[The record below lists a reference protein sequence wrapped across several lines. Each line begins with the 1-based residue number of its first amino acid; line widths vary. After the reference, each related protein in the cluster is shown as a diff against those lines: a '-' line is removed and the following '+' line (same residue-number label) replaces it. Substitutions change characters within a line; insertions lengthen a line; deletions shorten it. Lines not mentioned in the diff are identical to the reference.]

1 MNLPTSADKT
11 STPRERYLLAD
22 FLRGIAIILM
32 IQIHIMELF
41 ATEDIFTSW
50 IGRISLFLG
59 GAPAA
64 PMFMIIMG
72 YFAAT
77 SRKKLSQ
84 QIIRGIKLFFGGL
97 ILNIVLNFSLLL
109 KIFNEELELDPLPYI
124 LGADILPLAGLSLIT
139 LAIIKKYYSE
149 KLIPQLIL
157 LVTVLIITEIVN
169 HFDIQLNG
177 ASKYV
182 LSFFIG
188 VSEWSYFP
196 FFTWFTYP
204 LLGSMI
210 ISVLEKLSFKE
221 LLSTRTLVIVL
232 SVILVF
238 ILLSF
243 EWSISISSDLQRY
256 YHHGT
261 LYFIWC
267 LLFLIGWTI
276 VFYFIHHYIGTHNI
290 SRYVQWLGKNVTAVY
305 VFQWLLIGNIAT
317 QIFRTQGLYQ
327 IAVWFIAILFL
338 TSILTHFWT
347 KYRA

>member
-1 MNLPTSADKT
+1 MNLPESADKT
-11 STPRERYLLAD
+11 STLRERYPLAD

-32 IQIHIMELF
+32 IQVHIMELF
-41 ATEDIFTSW
+41 ATEDIFSSW

-59 GAPAA
+59 GSPAA

-77 SRKKLSQ
+77 SRKNFSQ
-84 QIIRGIKLFFGGL
+84 QFVRGIKLFFGGL
-97 ILNIVLNFSLLL
+97 ILNIGLNFSLLW
-109 KIFNEELELDPLPYI
+109 KIYKGELALDPLPYI
-124 LGADILPLAGLSLIT
+124 FGADILPLAGLSLIA
-139 LAIIKKYYSE
+139 LAIIKKCFSE
-149 KLIPQLIL
+149 KFAPQLIL

-177 ASKYV
+177 TSKYV

-196 FFTWFTYP
+196 FFTWFAYP
-204 LLGSMI
+204 LLGFI
-210 ISVLEKLSFKE
+210 INSASEKSLFKE
-221 LLSTRTLVIVL
+221 SLSKKNLIIVL

-238 ILLSF
+238 VLLSF

-261 LYFIWC
+261 LFFIWC
-267 LLFLIGWTI
+267 LVLLIGWTI
-276 VFYFIHHYIGTHNI
+276 IFYFIHHYIRTNNI
-290 SRYVQWLGKNVTAVY
+290 SRYVQWLGRNVTAVY

-317 QIFRTQGLYQ
+317 QIYRTQELIQ
-327 IAVWFIAILFL
+327 SSVWFFAILCL
-338 TSILTHFWT
+338 TSILTHFWV
-347 KYRA
+347 KYRS

>member
-1 MNLPTSADKT
+1 MIFSEKENNTFIQNA
-11 STPRERYLLAD
+11 RNQLAD

-32 IQIHIMELF
+32 IQVHIMELF
-41 ATEDIFTSW
+41 ATENIFTSW

-64 PMFMIIMG
+64 PIFMIIMG

-97 ILNIVLNFSLLL
+97 ILNIGLNFSLLL
-109 KIFNEELELDPLPYI
+109 KIFNGELELDPLPYI
-124 LGADILPLAGLSLIT
+124 FGADILPLAGLSLIA
-139 LAIIKKYYSE
+139 LAIIKKCFSE
-149 KLIPQLIL
+149 KLILQLIF
-157 LVTVLIITEIVN
+157 LVTVLVITEFVN
-169 HFDIQLNG
+169 NFDIQLHG
-177 ASKYV
+177 TSKYV

-196 FFTWFTYP
+196 FFTWFAYP

-210 ISVLEKLSFKE
+210 ISALEKLSFKE
-221 LLSTRTLVIVL
+221 LLSKKTLIIVL

-238 ILLSF
+238 VLLSF
-243 EWSISISSDLQRY
+243 DWSISISSDLQRY

-267 LLFLIGWTI
+267 SLFLIGWSI
-276 VFYFIHHYIGTHNI
+276 VFYLFHHFMSTSNI
-290 SRYVQWLGKNVTAVY
+290 SRYIQWLGKNVTAVY

-327 IAVWFIAILFL
+327 IEVWFIAILFL
-338 TSILTHFWT
+338 TSTLTYFWT
-347 KYRA
+347 KYRE